1 MQTLSYDKCLYKHI
15 CLRLITLKFFQLST
29 LKMYLNLLELMH
41 LAFTHMLGERY
52 HGQSEALLL
61 CSREVFRALI
71 DSSFLIFK
79 VPNSAERRGIGI
91 YSILSPHTHSNSHSR
106 NMTKLGKGVWV
117 CGGGGGG
124 GITYPGACVA
134 VARQQNDYLPLWMK
148 CTWEIWPYLWG
159 VFVVSLPWSLW
170 GTACC
175 CEAAE
180 RLGLPLWMNCTA
192 ALCEAWHAHLP
203 QPAVTD
209 PWLTAPPLGDSLSEL
224 LCPGW
229 SGQSEWRRMAEPLQH
244 HRNIYF
250 TIFP

>member
-1 MQTLSYDKCLYKHI
+1 MEYEAEQNSEFACSTKSDASTLLHYMQTLSYDKCLYKHI

-117 CGGGGGG
+117 CGGGGG
-124 GITYPGACVA
+124 
-134 VARQQNDYLPLWMK
+134 RRDN
-148 CTWEIWPYLWG
+148 
-159 VFVVSLPWSLW
+159 LPWGL
-170 GTACC
+170 CC
-175 CEAAE
+175 CCKAAE
-180 RLGLPLWMNCTA
+180 
-192 ALCEAWHAHLP
+192 
-203 QPAVTD
+203 
-209 PWLTAPPLGDSLSEL
+209 
-224 LCPGW
+224 
-229 SGQSEWRRMAEPLQH
+229 
-244 HRNIYF
+244 
-250 TIFP
+250 